1 MPATR
6 KSARTASTA
15 TAPPAEL
22 FAALSDATRLRLLNL
37 LRAGETC
44 VCDLV
49 DGVDAPQPTV
59 SRHLAVLR
67 DTGLVTARKE
77 GVWMHYSL
85 ATPTH
90 ALHRALLA
98 CLDECGA
105 HETTFTAD
113 EKRVVRARR
122 ARGCCD

>member
-22 FAALSDATRLRLLNL
+22 FAALSDPTRLRLLNL

-67 DTGLVTARKE
+67 DTGLVTARKD

-85 ATPTH
+85 AAPSH

-98 CLDECGA
+98 CLEECA
-105 HETTFTAD
+105 EHETTFAAD
-113 EKRVVRARR
+113 AKRVARARR